1 MNFFKSK
8 RDRDRDRETE
18 CVCWHVH
25 ITPKCRCLWMPEE
38 TAGSPGAGGT
48 GSCETGTKLGS
59 SARIV
64 AIFPEPKIF

>member
-18 CVCWHVH
+18 CVSWHVH

-48 GSCETGTKLGS
+48 GS
-59 SARIV
+59 
-64 AIFPEPKIF
+64 